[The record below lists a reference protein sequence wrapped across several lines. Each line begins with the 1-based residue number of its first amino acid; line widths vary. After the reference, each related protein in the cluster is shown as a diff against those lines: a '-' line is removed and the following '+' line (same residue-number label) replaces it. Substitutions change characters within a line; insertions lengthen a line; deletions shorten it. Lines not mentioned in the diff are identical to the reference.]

1 MPIDFS
7 KFQKKIPDSQEKII
21 PGENDQNVANI
32 QSEKKAKTDSNIS
45 ANKENSKIE
54 ASSSRKTQVEN
65 KRGTYSQKID
75 QKISDIDLRI
85 EKKFNEFNERLLKLV
100 NLGLKH
106 ELNIENLIKYIKS
119 HKKKTKLYKL
129 ADYFS
134 ENNLVDIEKMLK
146 YLYNTGVIKR
156 YKNNWYG
163 LK

>member
-54 ASSSRKTQVEN
+54 DSSSRKAQVEN

-100 NLGLKH
+100 KSGLKH
-106 ELNIENLIKYIKS
+106 ELTRDNLLKYIKT
-119 HKKKTKLYKL
+119 HKGTKTYKL
-129 ADYFS
+129 ADFFDA
-134 ENNLVDIEKMLK
+134 NINKIEKIVK
-146 YLYNTGVIKR
+146 DFHSKGIIRKD
-156 YKNNWYG
+156 KNNFYII
-163 LK
+163 